1 MQHLGEICMAQ
12 RSRGK
17 DKQDKRQAKARK
29 EIQKRSFWR
38 RFFSSFLSLLKE
50 KRPPEAK
57 EDGLLER
64 GISFDNPSV
73 ALRATPQLRFAAQ
86 PSVRTGP
93 PLHKG
98 GFGMYS
104 TTEKRY

>member
-1 MQHLGEICMAQ
+1 MRLYF
-12 RSRGK
+12 R
-17 DKQDKRQAKARK
+17 AKAAA
-29 EIQKRSFWR
+29 KREAET
-38 RFFSSFLSLLKE
+38 E
-50 KRPPEAK
+50 KRPPDAK
-57 EDGLLER
+57 EDGLPER
-64 GISFDNPSV
+64 GIPLYALGNPSV